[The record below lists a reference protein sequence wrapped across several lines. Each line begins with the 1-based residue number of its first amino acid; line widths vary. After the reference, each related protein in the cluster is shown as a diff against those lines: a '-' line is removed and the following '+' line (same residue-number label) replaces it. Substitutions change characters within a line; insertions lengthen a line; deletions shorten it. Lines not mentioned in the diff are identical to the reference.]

1 MGDKTKKKKKN
12 QGSQRERMRCTGR
25 DGCLWPAMSTKSGCA
40 CQMRFLNGFSGRI
53 CANLENLL
61 EEVQIH
67 LPLTTPL

>member
-1 MGDKTKKKKKN
+1 
-12 QGSQRERMRCTGR
+12 MRHRGR
-25 DGCLWPAMSTKSGCA
+25 DGGLWPAVSTKSGCA

-61 EEVQIH
+61 EEAQIH